1 MGLLDSTTMQ
11 LQLSLG
17 IFWLLAAAEANGR
30 DREWCKGID
39 IISECDDELAGFCP
53 SICGMSSSQKAAEE
67 GNIAVTNSTKSG
79 CDYPWLLLGQRCYL
93 FSTDIGEND
102 RDWSD
107 ARAFCKLH
115 SGDLATAGRDL
126 LTDYDK
132 LLFHIKYMTELGTNR
147 EAWLGAKK
155 DGAGYWYWVDNRG
168 LPYDSN
174 MWDPIEPSNANANGD
189 CLSSYKAD
197 GSRRV
202 YADDYPCAASR
213 PFVCEK

>member
-53 SICGMSSSQKAAEE
+53 SICGMSSSQKAAGE

-115 SGDLATAGRDL
+115 S
-126 LTDYDK
+126 
-132 LLFHIKYMTELGTNR
+132 ELGTHR